1 MAFIGRNRKERNMF
15 TEVGMN
21 IKYLFLLVLL
31 DVICIIAKTSRVT

>member
-1 MAFIGRNRKERNMF
+1 MF

-21 IKYLFLLVLL
+21 IKYLFFLVLL